1 MCLIDDVLS
10 YTWMFP
16 EEKVCNFTSKILQW
30 FKFKHK
36 TLRFPRTWSTCMYLV
51 SCGLLYFTTLIQEF
65 ASPVPVPGP
74 GTKYTVRYRYMCTC
88 TTPARPNMIPGTI
101 SIDSTSNYQVHTA
114 STGTR
119 VPVPQY
125 SSSTWYSSTST
136 DYPFTVHVLL
146 FYYFLKT

>member
-65 ASPVPVPGP
+65 ASPVPV
-74 GTKYTVRYRYMCTC
+74 
-88 TTPARPNMIPGTI
+88 
-101 SIDSTSNYQVHTA
+101 DSTSNYQVHTA
-114 STGTR
+114 STVLDPGTG
-119 VPVPQY
+119 
-125 SSSTWYSSTST
+125 T
-136 DYPFTVHVLL
+136 TVQ
-146 FYYFLKT
+146 